1 MSLLKAIPFTKSGKE
16 ARRKARHFLQ
26 FKEKLGVKTEE
37 QLLELLFSATE
48 MIAWLDDRARKAEH
62 ENGILKGVVKQV
74 KPQPAHD

>member
-1 MSLLKAIPFTKSGKE
+1 MSLLKAIPFTKAAKE

-26 FKEKLGVKTEE
+26 FKEKLGDKTPE

-62 ENGILKGVVKQV
+62 ENAVLKGVVKQV
-74 KPQPAHD
+74 ANEA